1 MKNAAGHPVPP
12 SAPTLTP
19 LYTQTFSPYSP
30 ENCTHN
36 KAIFA
41 YKVGLGTINYLK
53 TEHTSLC
60 ICHNSKQQLCQQ
72 STTDR

>member
-19 LYTQTFSPYSP
+19 LYTQTFRPYSP

-53 TEHTSLC
+53 TEHTSLYRLYVIIQKNSC
-60 ICHNSKQQLCQQ
+60 INSQ
-72 STTDR
+72 